1 MLVILLFVNTVLYIL
16 DQLQRRLGLP
26 PLPLEPYE
34 LLDIGEASLLKIY
47 LQHKFPMGNLVIKF
61 IIE

>member
-26 PLPLEPYE
+26 PLPLEPY
-34 LLDIGEASLLKIY
+34 DIGEASLLKIY

-61 IIE
+61 SIE